1 MTTLDVNGTAIPVD
15 SEGYLEN
22 LNDWSEQVAEAI
34 AEQEN
39 LTLTAEHWD
48 VLHVLRGFYQE
59 YEQAP
64 AMRPFVKA
72 VGMALGADKGKSIYL
87 MTLFPDSP
95 AKLAAKI
102 AGLPKPT
109 NCL

>member
-1 MTTLDVNGTAIPVD
+1 MSLVVNGTPIEVD
-15 SEGYLEN
+15 DEGYLVS
-22 LNDWSEQVAEAI
+22 LSDWSEAVAEEI
-34 AEQEN
+34 ARAEKVE
-39 LTLTAEHWD
+39 LSEEHWAVINVIRD
-48 VLHVLRGFYQE
+48 FYQTFE
-59 YEQAP
+59 HAP

-72 VGMALGADKGKSIYL
+72 VGQALGADKGKSIYL
-87 MTLFPDSP
+87 MKLFPDSP

>member
-1 MTTLDVNGTAIPVD
+1 MALIVNNTPIEVD
-15 SEGYLEN
+15 DEGYLIS
-22 LNDWSEQVAEAI
+22 LSDWSEAVAEAI
-34 AEQEN
+34 ASEEN
-39 LTLTAEHWD
+39 VKLTPAHWAVLNVIRNFYETFEH
-48 VLHVLRGFYQE
+48 
-59 YEQAP
+59 AP

-72 VGMALGADKGKSIYL
+72 VGLALGADKGKSIYL